1 MNKKGEKHSSKNLRK
16 KINIELK
23 ATPKVSPNQNQQ
35 ERRAD
40 VILGVPE
47 IK

>member
-23 ATPKVSPNQNQQ
+23 ATPKFLQIRINKREEQT
-35 ERRAD
+35 
-40 VILGVPE
+40 
-47 IK
+47 